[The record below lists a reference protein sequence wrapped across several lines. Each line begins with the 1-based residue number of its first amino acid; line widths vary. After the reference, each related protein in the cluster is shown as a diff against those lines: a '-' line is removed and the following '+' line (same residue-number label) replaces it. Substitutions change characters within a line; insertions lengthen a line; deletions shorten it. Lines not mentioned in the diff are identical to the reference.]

1 VLDGMYGRPGMT
13 ERSGVCGPPELVA
26 EELSRLVEA
35 GATELLLNPLAD
47 LPEQLERLV
56 EVRELLR

>member
-1 VLDGMYGRPGMT
+1 MYGWPGMT
-13 ERSGVCGPPELVA
+13 ERCGVCGPPELVA
-26 EELSRLVEA
+26 EQLARLAAA
-35 GATELLLNPLAD
+35 GATELLLNPLDD